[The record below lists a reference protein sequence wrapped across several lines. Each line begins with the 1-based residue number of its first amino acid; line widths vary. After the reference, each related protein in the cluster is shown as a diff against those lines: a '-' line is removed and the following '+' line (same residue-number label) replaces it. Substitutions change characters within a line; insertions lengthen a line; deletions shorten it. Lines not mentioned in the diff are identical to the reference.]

1 MLDEVF
7 AEAVVHRPAPWS
19 RRALAPFF
27 GPSSGHAILGLRVRP
42 FSFWHAFNLD
52 LVGGIGD
59 PGSLNRF
66 NTLLLTARC
75 CRLRYPQTIS
85 STGIFETLLYQVA
98 SLRFAFRFAKSY
110 TLRLAQVKKFLDYRA
125 DYADCVPEIAEGGE
139 PVKLPGYLYHVA
151 LLRRLR
157 PELTKAQAWDFPVA
171 EGQWEILSALA
182 ADGAKIDVL
191 TPEDRKDLAEMEAEA
206 TSKITPFNGDGSP
219 PSRGSHSARGRAGSN

>member
-7 AEAVVHRPAPWS
+7 AEAIVHKPIGPVATALWAVRDVLTGHRPVAT
-19 RRALAPFF
+19 
-27 GPSSGHAILGLRVRP
+27 SGHVILGLRVRP

-52 LVGGIGD
+52 LVAGIGD
-59 PGSLNRF
+59 PGSLSQFSN
-66 NTLLLTARC
+66 LLLATRC

-85 STGIFETLLYQVA
+85 STGRTEWFLYQLA
-98 SLRFAFRFAKSY
+98 SLRFTFRFAKSQEF
-110 TLRLAQVKKFLDYRA
+110 RLAQVKKFIDYRA
-125 DYADCVPEIAEGGE
+125 DYADCVPEIAEAGE

-171 EGQWEILSALA
+171 EGQWEILAALA

-191 TPEDRKDLAEMEAEA
+191 TPEDRKDLNEMDAEEVA
-206 TSKITPFNGDGSP
+206 KITAFPTKV
-219 PSRGSHSARGRAGSN
+219 A